1 MRKSGALFS
10 SFGLAQLLTLLAVGA
25 ALWLAYDPWS
35 WGRLKEDVRTRFPGV
50 PTITTGDLAD
60 WLKQPVVKPVLLDA
74 RSEAEYNASHLPGA
88 LPASVP
94 AALAAFEGRFEQPI
108 VVYCT
113 VGFES
118 APIAR
123 RLIAQGYN
131 RVQYLEGGIFFW
143 ANQGEAMENVRG
155 AATKVDGGKSPY
167 ISYLQRSR
175 RF

>member
-1 MRKSGALFS
+1 
-10 SFGLAQLLTLLAVGA
+10 
-25 ALWLAYDPWS
+25 
-35 WGRLKEDVRTRFPGV
+35 
-50 PTITTGDLAD
+50 
-60 WLKQPVVKPVLLDA
+60 
-74 RSEAEYNASHLPGA
+74 
-88 LPASVP
+88 
-94 AALAAFEGRFEQPI
+94 
-108 VVYCT
+108 VYCT